1 MRIIKA
7 TVEKVEDFQKED
19 MIDALKLMGFDF
31 LEMNFYRRVEL
42 DGDLVLYAEM
52 YDDAIL
58 ITVYKDNQEVA
69 SDQFTAPTRFI
80 DFVEDTLNQYDI
92 ETAEI
97 VEPDELV
104 VADNGITISASRIFS
119 KSFQNRHDNSRR
131 NKTTTQDFVKKL
143 ARVKSSNVWSYA
155 FQPKDEKTG
164 DMLMQ
169 FKRKDGGPG
178 DIYIYYNVPNKIW
191 QRLVASPSK
200 GHAFWALIRNV
211 YTYAK
216 LTGDK
221 RTKLANGI

>member
-143 ARVKSSNVWSYA
+143 ARVKSSNVTSYA